1 MRLSSAGVI
10 SYQRRD
16 LVESTQSHGERIQD
30 FRNGGGGGGGGEARE
45 TARGLWGRFS
55 ILRSLKVFFLSVFWD
70 SFKRGFKR
78 ITKVS
83 YYFDYHYRKLSISLE
98 CAYWHA

>member
-30 FRNGGGGGGGGEARE
+30 FRNGGGGGARE
-45 TARGLWGRFS
+45 TSRGAGGMFS
-55 ILRSLKVFFLSVFWD
+55 ILRSLKVFFPSVFWD